1 MVPRVRS
8 EIHYR
13 WRQNV
18 VRVRKSHTKKNLDF
32 ERIPS
37 FILELTTQPVTSH
50 RSVENQVS
58 HTMSSPTQAGRMT
71 TGMHSLFL
79 WKALGRWT
87 VPLLILRLNFKG
99 LLFEF
104 NFFVLLVWLN
114 VSAQIPFFL
123 MILTTM
129 VSSKGKREWKW
140 SEWNGDWTRLAQEI
154 IKCLLLVYE
163 L

>member
-8 EIHYR
+8 EIHHR

-32 ERIPS
+32 VRIPS
-37 FILELTTQPVTSH
+37 FILELTTEPVTSH

-79 WKALGRWT
+79 WNALGRWT
-87 VPLLILRLNFKG
+87 VTLLILRLNFKG
-99 LLFEF
+99 FYF
-104 NFFVLLVWLN
+104 ILVFCSTSLVKWVCSN
-114 VSAQIPFFL
+114 SFFL

-129 VSSKGKREWKW
+129 ASSRGKREWKW
-140 SEWNGDWTRLAQEI
+140 SEWNGDWTWLVREI
-154 IKCLLLVYE
+154 IKCL
-163 L
+163 

>member
-1 MVPRVRS
+1 MVPRVCS
-8 EIHYR
+8 EIHHR

-18 VRVRKSHTKKNLDF
+18 VKARKSHTKMTLTLYVF
-32 ERIPS
+32 PLS
-37 FILELTTQPVTSH
+37 VLELTTEPVTSH
-50 RSVENQVS
+50 RSVDNQVS
-58 HTMSSPTQAGRMT
+58 HTMSPPTQAGRMT

-104 NFFVLLVWLN
+104 NFFVLRVWLN
-114 VSAQIPFFL
+114 VSAQIPSFL

-140 SEWNGDWTRLAQEI
+140 SEWDGDWTLLVQEI
-154 IKCLLLVYE
+154 IKCL
-163 L
+163 

>member
-8 EIHYR
+8 EIDHR

-18 VRVRKSHTKKNLDF
+18 VRVRKSHTRKNLDF
-32 ERIPS
+32 VRIPS
-37 FILELTTQPVTSH
+37 FILELTTEPVTSH
-50 RSVENQVS
+50 RSVDNQVS
-58 HTMSSPTQAGRMT
+58 HTMSSPTIAGRMT

-104 NFFVLLVWLN
+104 NFFVLRVWLN

-129 VSSKGKREWKW
+129 VSSRGKREWKW
-140 SEWNGDWTRLAQEI
+140 SDWNGDWTWLVQEI
-154 IKCLLLVYE
+154 IKCL
-163 L
+163 